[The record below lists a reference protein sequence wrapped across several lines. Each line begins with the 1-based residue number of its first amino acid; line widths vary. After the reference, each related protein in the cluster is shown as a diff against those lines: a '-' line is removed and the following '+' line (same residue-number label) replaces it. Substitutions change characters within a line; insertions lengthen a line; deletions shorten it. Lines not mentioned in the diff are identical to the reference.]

1 MAASWS
7 RAWRAV
13 LGVTRVRG
21 ALTRAPVTV
30 RLPWLGRPLDQVFS
44 TEVESQEGRN
54 ATLTASTAT
63 FDTMSRYKEKPWEY
77 LTSEEYLEKY
87 GERPVWADYR
97 RNHKGGIPPQKTRK
111 TCIRG
116 GKVCGNP
123 CPICR
128 DQKLGLHH
136 QNVKLLEQFISPYT
150 GEILHPTRTGVCMKQ
165 QKKLTEVIGK
175 ARDFGLLSFRVPFVD
190 YQEEDYTNL
199 HGAVTKTP
207 PAPTL
212 QTGAAWYPWY
222 EWQQPPEKEVTLIR
236 KIYRRYLKREEEA
249 PAAQTREDPSG

>member
-1 MAASWS
+1 MQS
-7 RAWRAV
+7 
-13 LGVTRVRG
+13 LLVRKEPRDAG
-21 ALTRAPVTV
+21 DAPVTV

-175 ARDFGLLSFRVPFVD
+175 ARDFGTWGMTGYRC
-190 YQEEDYTNL
+190 E
-199 HGAVTKTP
+199 
-207 PAPTL
+207 TL
-212 QTGAAWYPWY
+212 T
-222 EWQQPPEKEVTLIR
+222 I
-236 KIYRRYLKREEEA
+236 
-249 PAAQTREDPSG
+249 DPSLLRPVQH